1 MFQGLRTNSLFY
13 VLDKGENP
21 NLKIGQVVSVSNPQ
35 TRYPSYNNGFT
46 PQPMETVVDVKVKL
60 GDEEVDFK
68 QLPANGQIE
77 NEYDFVFYGSGN
89 QVQAL
94 DENGKPLYDEDGNAV
109 MRPISVDKSVLG
121 SIDDL
126 GDDDDN
132 TGEGNEEIEVDLTKT
147 SSHVKEILFTASI
160 YWSPSDANDP
170 HNAPRMRYNF
180 GQVRDAYIQIKNAVN
195 GEVICRYDLDE
206 DFSTDKG
213 VEFGRLYRR
222 GTEWKFQAVGEAHK
236 DGLEPICRKYASK
249 FM

>member
-1 MFQGLRTNSLFY
+1 MAINLIKGQRVEIGTGLTQLK
-13 VLDKGENP
+13 VEMGWKVNP
-21 NLKIGQVVSVSNPQ
+21 NADPAYDLDAS
-35 TRYPSYNNGFT
+35 TFL
-46 PQPMETVVDVKVKL
+46 L
-60 GDEEVDFK
+60 GSD
-68 QLPANGQIE
+68 GQIE

-94 DENGKPLYDEDGNAV
+94 DDNGKPHYDEDGKPV

-121 SIDDL
+121 SIDDP
-126 GDDDDN
+126 GDDDDD

-147 SSHVKEILFTASI
+147 SSHIKEILFTASI
-160 YWSPSDANDP
+160 YWSLSDANAP
-170 HNAPRMRYNF
+170 HNSPRMKYNF
-180 GQVRDAYIQIKNAVN
+180 GQVRDAYIQIKNAIN
-195 GEVICRYDLDE
+195 GEVICHYDLDE

>member
-1 MFQGLRTNSLFY
+1 MINLIKGQRVEIEAGLTRLR
-13 VLDKGENP
+13 VEMGWKVNP
-21 NLKIGQVVSVSNPQ
+21 NAKPPYDLDAS
-35 TRYPSYNNGFT
+35 TFL
-46 PQPMETVVDVKVKL
+46 L
-60 GDEEVDFK
+60 GS
-68 QLPANGQIE
+68 NGQIE
-77 NEYDFVFYGSGN
+77 NEYDFVFYGSPN
-89 QVQAL
+89 KVQVL
-94 DENGKPLYDEDGNAV
+94 DEEGNPV

-121 SIDDL
+121 SVDDL

-132 TGEGNEEIEVDLTKT
+132 TGEGNEEIDVDLTKT
-147 SSHVKEILFTASI
+147 SSRVNEILFTASI

-170 HNAPRMRYNF
+170 ALAPRMHYNF

-222 GTEWKFQAVGEAHK
+222 GSEWKFQAVGEAHK

>member
-1 MFQGLRTNSLFY
+1 MAINLIKGQRVEIEAGLTHLK
-13 VLDKGENP
+13 VEMGWKVNP
-21 NLKIGQVVSVSNPQ
+21 NAMPPYDLDASTFLLG
-35 TRYPSYNNGFT
+35 NNA
-46 PQPMETVVDVKVKL
+46 K
-60 GDEEVDFK
+60 
-68 QLPANGQIE
+68 IE
-77 NEYDFVFYGSGN
+77 NECDFVFYGSGN
-89 QVQAL
+89 KVQAL

-121 SIDDL
+121 SVDDL
-126 GDDDDN
+126 GDDDDD

-160 YWSPSDANDP
+160 YWSISDEYTYYKEEKYGKKYPNS
-170 HNAPRMRYNF
+170 PRMKYNF

>member
-1 MFQGLRTNSLFY
+1 MAINLIKGQRVEIGTGLTQLK
-13 VLDKGENP
+13 VEMGWKVNP
-21 NLKIGQVVSVSNPQ
+21 NADPAYDLDAS
-35 TRYPSYNNGFT
+35 TFL
-46 PQPMETVVDVKVKL
+46 L
-60 GDEEVDFK
+60 GSD
-68 QLPANGQIE
+68 GQIE

-89 QVQAL
+89 QAQAL
-94 DENGKPLYDEDGNAV
+94 DDNGKPLYDEDGKPV

-121 SIDDL
+121 SIDDP
-126 GDDDDN
+126 GDDDDD

-147 SSHVKEILFTASI
+147 SSHIKEILFTASI
-160 YWSPSDANDP
+160 YWSLSDANDP
-170 HNAPRMRYNF
+170 HNSPRMKYNF
-180 GQVRDAYIQIKNAVN
+180 GQVRDAYIQIKNAIN
-195 GEVICRYDLDE
+195 GEVICHYDLDE

>member
-1 MFQGLRTNSLFY
+1 MINLIKGQRVEIEAGLTRLR
-13 VLDKGENP
+13 VEMGWKVNP
-21 NLKIGQVVSVSNPQ
+21 NAKPPYDLDAS
-35 TRYPSYNNGFT
+35 TFL
-46 PQPMETVVDVKVKL
+46 L
-60 GDEEVDFK
+60 GS
-68 QLPANGQIE
+68 NGQIE
-77 NEYDFVFYGSGN
+77 NEYDFVFYGSPN
-89 QVQAL
+89 KVQVL
-94 DENGKPLYDEDGNAV
+94 DEEGNPV

-121 SIDDL
+121 SVDDL

-132 TGEGNEEIEVDLTKT
+132 TGEGNEEIDVDLTKT
-147 SSHVKEILFTASI
+147 SSRVNEILFTASI

-170 HNAPRMRYNF
+170 ALAPRMHYNF

-222 GTEWKFQAVGEAHK
+222 GSEWKFQAVGEAHK

-249 FM
+249 FMK

>member
-1 MFQGLRTNSLFY
+1 MAINLIKGQRVEIGTGLTQLK
-13 VLDKGENP
+13 VEMGWKVNP
-21 NLKIGQVVSVSNPQ
+21 NADPAYDLDAS
-35 TRYPSYNNGFT
+35 TFL
-46 PQPMETVVDVKVKL
+46 L
-60 GDEEVDFK
+60 GSD
-68 QLPANGQIE
+68 GQIE

-94 DENGKPLYDEDGNAV
+94 DDNGKPLYDEDGKPG

-121 SIDDL
+121 SIDDP
-126 GDDDDN
+126 GDDDDD

-147 SSHVKEILFTASI
+147 SSHIKEILFTASI
-160 YWSPSDANDP
+160 YWSLSDANDP
-170 HNAPRMRYNF
+170 HNSPRMKYNF
-180 GQVRDAYIQIKNAVN
+180 GQVRDAYIQIKNAIN
-195 GEVICRYDLDE
+195 GEVICHYDLDE

>member
-1 MFQGLRTNSLFY
+1 MAINLIKGQRVEIEAGLTRLR
-13 VLDKGENP
+13 VEMGWKVNP
-21 NLKIGQVVSVSNPQ
+21 NA
-35 TRYPSYNNGFT
+35 
-46 PQPMETVVDVKVKL
+46 QPPYDLDASTFLL
-60 GDEEVDFK
+60 GS
-68 QLPANGQIE
+68 NGQIE
-77 NEYDFVFYGSGN
+77 NEYDFVFYGSRN
-89 QVQAL
+89 QVQTL
-94 DENGKPLYDEDGNAV
+94 DDNGNPPYDGNAV
-109 MRPISVDKSVLG
+109 MRPSSVDKSVLG
-121 SIDDL
+121 SVVDDL
-126 GDDDDN
+126 GDDDDD

-147 SSHVKEILFTASI
+147 SSHVNEILFTASI

-170 HNAPRMRYNF
+170 KLAPRMHYNF

-222 GTEWKFQAVGEAHK
+222 GTEWNFQAVGEAHK

>member
-1 MFQGLRTNSLFY
+1 MAINLIKGQRVQIESGLTRLK
-13 VLDKGENP
+13 VEMGWKVNP
-21 NLKIGQVVSVSNPQ
+21 NAEPPYDLDAS
-35 TRYPSYNNGFT
+35 TFL
-46 PQPMETVVDVKVKL
+46 L
-60 GDEEVDFK
+60 GS
-68 QLPANGQIE
+68 NGQIE

-94 DENGKPLYDEDGNAV
+94 DDNGNPMFDEDGKPV

-126 GDDDDN
+126 GDDDDD

-147 SSHVKEILFTASI
+147 SAKVQEILFTASI
-160 YWSPSDANDP
+160 YWSPNDDETFTTRADGSRYP
-170 HNAPRMRYNF
+170 NAPRLKYNF

-195 GEVICRYDLDE
+195 GEIICRYDLDE

-222 GTEWKFQAVGEAHK
+222 GSEWKFQAVGEAHK